1 MNILGIETSC
11 DETSAAVVNERSI
24 LANIIATQS
33 IHQKYGGVVP
43 EYASRAHIVKL
54 VPIVQEALQTA
65 GVNYKDLDGL
75 AVTYGP
81 GLAGSLLAGLCFC
94 KGLALSLNIP
104 WVGVNHIEGHIVA
117 VHANEQEIEYP
128 AICLVASG
136 GHTILILIKEP
147 LHYQILGRTIDD
159 AAGEAFDK
167 IAKILGLPYP
177 GGPSIEK
184 AAETGNDNAIRFPR
198 ALMENN
204 NYNFSFSGLKTA
216 VLYHVES
223 LHKLGKEIPVD
234 DICASFQKAV
244 IDVLVQK
251 SMNAVKEFKCNSLI
265 LAGGVVRNTPLR
277 ENFRE
282 LARQAQVNFYAP
294 APELCTD
301 NAAMIAR
308 AGYMRMMKNQHSDFS
323 LDVVP
328 NLSFTDSVNQ

>member
-11 DETSAAVVNERSI
+11 DETSAAVVNEQSI

-43 EYASRAHIVKL
+43 EYASRAHIIKL
-54 VPIVQEALQTA
+54 APIVQEALHTA
-65 GVNYKDLDGL
+65 GMDFRDLDGL
-75 AVTYGP
+75 AVTFGP

-104 WVGVNHIEGHIVA
+104 WIGINHIEGHIVA
-117 VHANEQEIEYP
+117 VHANQQNIDYP

-136 GHTILILIKEP
+136 GHTILVYIKEP
-147 LHYQILGRTIDD
+147 LHYRILGRTIDD

-167 IAKILGLPYP
+167 VAKILGLPYP
-177 GGPSIEK
+177 GGPSVEK
-184 AAETGNDNAIRFPR
+184 FAQTGNEAAIRFPR
-198 ALMENN
+198 ALLEND

-216 VLYHVES
+216 VLYYVES
-223 LHKLGKEIPVD
+223 LHKQGIEAPMA

-244 IDVLVQK
+244 IDVLAQK
-251 SMNAVKEFKCNSLI
+251 SFNAVKEYRCKSLI

-282 LARQAQVNFYAP
+282 LARHSQVHFYAP
-294 APELCTD
+294 APDLCTD

-308 AGYMRMMKNQHSDFS
+308 AGYMRLIQNQRSDFM

-328 NLSFTDSVNQ
+328 NLSFTDSPN